1 MYIAAMQLSSVSSFM
16 QLIGVLIVFIFVLVI
31 TYVATRWIAGYQKG
45 QSFNRNLKV
54 IETLK
59 IAQNKYIQIV
69 EAGDEYLVIAHGKD
83 EVRLLT
89 KLTREQLGILPSEED
104 MAKVGTDSFKELL
117 EKFRKHIPKK

>member
-16 QLIGVLIVFIFVLVI
+16 QLIGVLIIFIFVLVI

-59 IAQNKYIQIV
+59 IAQNKYIQII
-69 EAGDEYLVIAHGKD
+69 EAGVIAHGKD

>member
-16 QLIGVLIVFIFVLVI
+16 QLIGVLIIFIFVLVI

-54 IETLK
+54 IE
-59 IAQNKYIQIV
+59 YIQII